1 MEVLRSL
8 AETNTP
14 PGIKG
19 VEVAVELNAVC
30 MKDASIENGLDV
42 TFSDKTLLSGV
53 LALAVSPKFELSG
66 RFGRLFWK
74 AGLALQAC

>member
-8 AETNTP
+8 AEINAT

-42 TFSDKTLLSGV
+42 PFSDKTLLPGV
-53 LALAVSPKFELSG
+53 IALTVSPKLELSG
-66 RFGRLFWK
+66 RLGRLFGK
-74 AGLALQAC
+74 PGLPVSFL